1 MRWRAADDTLFARTV
16 EHLRLVLPIGKKFP
30 VECHLDTVTF
40 GIGHSLDTQLEINRT
55 HNTIAELLFDKRF
68 ERSAKNLCDL
78 VEAIN

>member
-1 MRWRAADDTLFARTV
+1 M
-16 EHLRLVLPIGKKFP
+16 EHLRLVLPIGKKST

-40 GIGHSLDTQLEINRT
+40 RIGNSLYAQLEINRT
-55 HNTIAELLFDKRF
+55 HNTITELLFDKRF